1 VAKYAGPSLR
11 AALKIATGFM
21 PRIIA
26 LCLLLACP
34 GAWAADVALIG
45 VIGDKAGV
53 FAVDGGEPKTIKV
66 GQTWHGIRVVSIEK
80 DRATVVIDG
89 HERVLVQGPH
99 YRSGSPPPGGGRA
112 TTILA
117 ADRRGQFLA
126 EGVVDGITVRFVVD
140 TGATAVTLPAS
151 EAVRI
156 GLDYRK
162 GVREAVQTANGVTAA
177 YHVMLTSVKLGDIQ
191 LSSVD
196 ALVVEEGLPI
206 ALLGMTFLDR
216 VEMRRDGQTMTLIRR
231 F

>member
-1 VAKYAGPSLR
+1 
-11 AALKIATGFM
+11 M

-26 LCLLLACP
+26 LCLLLAC
-34 GAWAADVALIG
+34 ARSAAAEVALIG

-80 DRATVVIDG
+80 DHATVVIDG
-89 HERVLVQGPH
+89 RERVLVQGPH
-99 YRSGSPPPGGGRA
+99 YRNGAPSSTRE
-112 TTILA
+112 TTTLA
-117 ADRRGQFLA
+117 ADRQGHFIA
-126 EGVVDGITVRFVVD
+126 EGLVNGVTVRFVVD

-151 EAVRI
+151 EALRV

-162 GVREAVQTANGVTAA
+162 GMREAVQTANGVAPA
-177 YHVMLTSVKLGDIQ
+177 YHVTLTSVKLGDIQ
-191 LSSVD
+191 LSAVD

-206 ALLGMTFLDR
+206 ALLGMSFLNR
-216 VEMRRDGQTMTLIRR
+216 LEMRRDGQLMTLTRR